1 MRVTSHSKETLLR
14 NGIKGNIIRNLTGFQ
29 GIQGPWVPAG
39 AAGLVLRPA
48 GPVRPRAVGSGQAS
62 QRQARRR
69 DSSAVS
75 TCFLPLCLSPAVTRD
90 LFHKNACTTSC
101 TSAGHKLQ
109 ILPQLILSF
118 GKKNCCVVM

>member
-1 MRVTSHSKETLLR
+1 MRMTSHSKETLLR
-14 NGIKGNIIRNLTGFQ
+14 NGTKGNIIRNPTGFQ
-29 GIQGPWVPAG
+29 GRQGPWVPAG

-48 GPVRPRAVGSGQAS
+48 GPARPRATGSGQVS

-75 TCFLPLCLSPAVTRD
+75 TCFLPPCLSPAITRD
-90 LFHKNACTTSC
+90 LFYKNACATSH
-101 TSAGHKLQ
+101 TSASHKLQ

-118 GKKNCCVVM
+118 GKKNCCVVV